1 MNKLLI
7 IEYRN
12 SYGYKSLCD
21 NGARQWRSQN
31 FQKGAI
37 LSNFEKYW
45 QEKNV
50 IIIFV
55 ALLSFAP
62 VPVLRGQKRLSSSLS
77 AWLAQK
83 FLAGQPRGFNPQNHV
98 WK

>member
-62 VPVLRGQKRLSSSLS
+62 VPVLRGQKKVVIFLKC
-77 AWLAQK
+77 LACSK
-83 FLAGQPRGFNPQNHV
+83 IFGWTAKGL
-98 WK
+98 